1 MVQEKRPS
9 QSSLTK
15 RRRNEELWEG
25 QACDSK
31 PLRMSIITVNSW
43 KRLGG
48 VMMVLALE
56 PQLIKALGN
65 GSREILEESQA
76 HHSSL
81 W

>member
-1 MVQEKRPS
+1 
-9 QSSLTK
+9 
-15 RRRNEELWEG
+15 
-25 QACDSK
+25 
-31 PLRMSIITVNSW
+31 
-43 KRLGG
+43 
-48 VMMVLALE
+48 MMVLALE